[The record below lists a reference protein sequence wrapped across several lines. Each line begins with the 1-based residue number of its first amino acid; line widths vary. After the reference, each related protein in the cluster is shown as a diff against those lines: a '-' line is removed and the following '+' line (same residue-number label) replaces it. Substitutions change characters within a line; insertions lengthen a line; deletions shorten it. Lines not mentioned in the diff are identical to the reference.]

1 MKNDPTTM
9 SGMKNAQLNMFP
21 IASLVC
27 KGTTV
32 IFQFKSKQMAMVTS
46 NCYEEVGYDEDMIS
60 G

>member
-1 MKNDPTTM
+1 M

-21 IASLVC
+21 IASLVW

-32 IFQFKSKQMAMVTS
+32 IFQFKSKQMVMVTS
-46 NCYEEVGYDEDMIS
+46 NCYEEVGYDEDMII